1 MRNRTPIIEDD
12 EFPLLPPLGRLD
24 AACAV
29 FCALVCLGVV
39 GYLVFDLVAMAL
51 CDVWGVC
58 YA

>member
-1 MRNRTPIIEDD
+1 MHQRHDDD

-24 AACAV
+24 TACAV
-29 FCALVCLGVV
+29 FCALVCLGVL

-51 CDVWGVC
+51 CDVWSVC